1 MEHKNCST
9 VTVAFLVLVMAF
21 ISNMGV
27 VSHAQEALG
36 LDPTGRSGV
45 RRLELLEEQPP
56 PPPPRILVPP
66 PAPER
71 EAKGIPFR
79 PAFVR
84 KINVIGSTVYSAE
97 ELAKVTAPYENRELN
112 NEDLETLR
120 RAVTLLYVDKGYIN
134 SGAIIPDQPV
144 VDGVITL
151 QVIEGELTDMNI
163 DSLRWF
169 RTGYVT
175 DRITLGAGPPLNVIS
190 LQERLQLLQQ
200 DPLIQRINAE
210 LKPGVRRGESI
221 LNVRVEEKTPY
232 KLLFIFDNYQS
243 PSVGAERGQV
253 TALHQNLFGYRD
265 TLSLTYGRSEGVDN
279 QIDAWYS
286 LPITA
291 RDTTVAMRYRKN
303 DFSVIEE
310 PFEPLD
316 IESESE
322 IYEITVRHPFYRTLS
337 QEFALALA
345 GEHLYN
351 KTYLLGEP
359 FSFALGVEDGESTVS
374 ALRFSQEWTYRTQAQ
389 VIAARSRFS
398 LGIDA
403 LEATTNESSV
413 PDGRFFS
420 WLGQFQWARVLGL
433 WDIQTILRTDIQLTD
448 DPLLPLEQI
457 AVGGRYTVR
466 GYRENQMVR
475 DNGLVASLEL
485 RIPLIQEKSWAD
497 YVHLAP
503 FVDYG
508 TAWNE
513 GTSISDSEDIT
524 SAGLGLRWA
533 VTLPPPLRLR
543 PQFEIYWGVPF
554 EDIETDD
561 WDLQDE
567 GIHMQVII
575 STSW

>member
-1 MEHKNCST
+1 
-9 VTVAFLVLVMAF
+9 MAF
-21 ISNMGV
+21 INNVSV

-36 LDPTGRSGV
+36 LDPTGRSGD
-45 RRLELLEEQPP
+45 RRLEPLEEQPLP
-56 PPPPRILVPP
+56 PPPPKIVVPP
-66 PAPER
+66 SAPER
-71 EAKGIPFR
+71 KAKGMPLTR
-79 PAFVR
+79 AFVR
-84 KINVIGSTVYSAE
+84 RINVIGSTVYSAE
-97 ELAKVTAPYENRELN
+97 ELARVTAPYENRELTG
-112 NEDLETLR
+112 EDLEALR

-134 SGAIIPDQPV
+134 SGAIIPDQL
-144 VDGVITL
+144 VDGVITV

-163 DSLRWF
+163 GSLRWF
-169 RTGYVT
+169 RTGYIS
-175 DRITLGAGPPLNVIS
+175 DRIGLGAGPPLNIIS
-190 LQERLQLLQQ
+190 LQERLQLIQQ

-221 LNVRVEEKTPY
+221 LNVQVEENNPY
-232 KLLFIFDNYQS
+232 QLSFIFDNYQS

-253 TALHQNLFGYRD
+253 TASHQNLTGNRD
-265 TLSLTYGRSEGVDN
+265 TLSLTYGRSEGVEC

-286 LPITA
+286 LPFTS
-291 RDTTVAMRYRKN
+291 RDTSVAMRFRKN

-322 IYEITVRHPFYRTLS
+322 IYEITLRHPFYRTIS
-337 QEFALALA
+337 HEFALALA
-345 GEHLYN
+345 GEYLYN

-359 FSFALGVEDGESTVS
+359 FSFALGVEDGESSVA

-398 LGIDA
+398 LGVDA
-403 LEATTNESSV
+403 LGATTNDSSI
-413 PDGRFFS
+413 PDGQFFS
-420 WLGQFQWARVLGL
+420 WLGQFQWARILGL
-433 WDIQTILRTDIQLTD
+433 WDIQTILRTDVQLTD
-448 DPLLPLEQI
+448 DPLLPLEQF

-475 DNGLVASLEL
+475 DNGLVASLEF

-497 YVHLAP
+497 YLHLAP

-513 GTSISDSEDIT
+513 STSFSDAEDIT

-533 VTLPPPLRLR
+533 ATLPPPLRLR

-575 STSW
+575 STAW